1 MTRRDKWI
9 ASTTN
14 CPQRGRSGSPVLSG
28 AHLEQKAHSTVGKA
42 PLGVEIHDSA
52 MVIWENAAG
61 YVKADLSLIFLFA
74 VTTVR
79 GCLMFG
85 FTSVAFFAELQTF
98 PTRTS
103 HLLFGSCG
111 SRGTL

>member
-1 MTRRDKWI
+1 MTQWI
-9 ASTTN
+9 ASKTN
-14 CPQRGRSGSPVLSG
+14 CPQRGRSGSLVLSG

-42 PLGVEIHDSA
+42 PLSVEIQDNA
-52 MVIWENAAG
+52 MVIWENVAG

-85 FTSVAFFAELQTF
+85 FTSVAF
-98 PTRTS
+98 
-103 HLLFGSCG
+103 C
-111 SRGTL
+111 